1 MEEAFC
7 NAWKTY
13 SKLQTCP
20 LVILVSV
27 SADSIRGPP
36 YSIGAMGSVDR
47 VITLGG
53 GGGRKPETGIIY
65 TWYSPRYISKW
76 PEHAQHWVL
85 SVSSTLD
92 IVQSQDSSLVSL
104 DQSSAMLKS
113 TPRSWPH
120 DLGLK
125 VDCFLRFPFQRISWQ
140 IPQPSSRRNIPAPSS
155 GSNQALSIIQG
166 NLKNPATWR
175 TIMNHQNVVN
185 IYIYDICYIY
195 YYAYMP
201 GFPIM
206 KCNTALPMLNQCV
219 CVCMCVCVS
228 VLSGPF
234 WRRHESH
241 DVWSTV
247 NQGFRQPDW
256 RCTAWCCHL
265 GRVQTSMATWCFASP
280 QHLQRA
286 QVKCM
291 DSPWAVWP
299 QPATWHFWVA
309 DFAFLVCYKMAK
321 RRRNSSKFSVPK
333 GFARLV
339 TW

>member
-7 NAWKTY
+7 NARKTY

-53 GGGRKPETGIIY
+53 GVVGNRRPG
-65 TWYSPRYISKW
+65 SYIHDTVLGTYQND
-76 PEHAQHWVL
+76 PNMLNTWVL

-166 NLKNPATWR
+166 NLKT
-175 TIMNHQNVVN
+175 
-185 IYIYDICYIY
+185 
-195 YYAYMP
+195 
-201 GFPIM
+201 
-206 KCNTALPMLNQCV
+206 
-219 CVCMCVCVS
+219 
-228 VLSGPF
+228 
-234 WRRHESH
+234 
-241 DVWSTV
+241 
-247 NQGFRQPDW
+247 QP
-256 RCTAWCCHL
+256 H
-265 GRVQTSMATWCFASP
+265 GEPS
-280 QHLQRA
+280 
-286 QVKCM
+286 
-291 DSPWAVWP
+291 
-299 QPATWHFWVA
+299 
-309 DFAFLVCYKMAK
+309 
-321 RRRNSSKFSVPK
+321 
-333 GFARLV
+333 
-339 TW
+339 